1 LVSKSG
7 NSSRF
12 FFQVGESSR
21 FDNNNP
27 VYLPLVRNSI
37 HEISLK
43 ANIGLHPSY
52 FTSDDQELLATELER
67 LKRITNQEIQHSRQ
81 HYLRFNLPNTY
92 RWLENIGVSN
102 EYSMGFADINGFR
115 AGTAYPFRFYD
126 LGREEYLGLT
136 VHPLIFMDL
145 LSVRNNDSIDS
156 CIDEIICLVESMS
169 STGGVFSTT
178 WHPEALIGFD
188 VPMAS
193 MPLLDYCLQNTSG
206 EID

>member
-1 LVSKSG
+1 
-7 NSSRF
+7 
-12 FFQVGESSR
+12 
-21 FDNNNP
+21 
-27 VYLPLVRNSI
+27 
-37 HEISLK
+37 
-43 ANIGLHPSY
+43 
-52 FTSDDQELLATELER
+52 
-67 LKRITNQEIQHSRQ
+67 
-81 HYLRFNLPNTY
+81 
-92 RWLENIGVSN
+92 
-102 EYSMGFADINGFR
+102 M
-115 AGTAYPFRFYD
+115 
-126 LGREEYLGLT
+126 
-136 VHPLIFMDL
+136 HPLIFMDL